1 MNSRRIKNNPS
12 DSISLLSNTQQQR
25 SEIVRS
31 LNKSSLRFMRNKHT
45 TNTQKAYQSD
55 ARVFTEWCF
64 LNGIEP
70 EKCSTADIANFL
82 SDQASGELCRW
93 EWSDKANRIGS
104 LVDGEPLAYS
114 TIYRRWNGVKFALKQ
129 RGRIFLETE
138 LDVIKEVMQGI
149 AAEIGTEK
157 KKVRGIKPDDL
168 KLIFSSFD
176 LTNHIDL
183 RDRALLMLLF
193 AGAFRRSEISA
204 LLVRN
209 VKIYDGKGMEI
220 KLAKAKRKKNGI
232 KKTILVGEELCP
244 VRFLQEY
251 MEAADIQNGHVFRR
265 TNRGRKML
273 EEPLSGTS
281 IYNMVKDRCK
291 AAGLEGLFGGHSG
304 RRGFVD
310 ASLSAGKPLNKVMEM
325 TGHSS
330 VQTVQEYFDD
340 SERWRDNAGDGL
352 Y

>member
-1 MNSRRIKNNPS
+1 MNNRQLVKQNYGHPTKINQGEASRQEILS
-12 DSISLLSNTQQQR
+12 DLSDDA
-25 SEIVRS
+25 
-31 LNKSSLRFMRNKHT
+31 LRFMRNKHAK
-45 TNTQKAYQSD
+45 NTQNAYQSD

-64 LNGIEP
+64 LNGVEP

-93 EWSDKANRIGS
+93 KWSDKANRIGS

-149 AAEIGTEK
+149 ASEIGTEK

-176 LTNHIDL
+176 LTDHIDL

-204 LLVRN
+204 MLVRN

-244 VRFLQEY
+244 VLFLQEY
-251 MEAADIQNGHVFRR
+251 MDAADIQNGYVFRR

-273 EEPLSGTS
+273 PEPLSGTS

-310 ASLSAGKPLNKVMEM
+310 VSLSAGKPLNKVMEM

-340 SERWRDNAGDGL
+340 TERWRDNAGDGL